1 MFDREYS
8 QKWTGKIF
16 KIGTRFRR
24 EGVPVYTI
32 LDWDNERVEGTFY
45 EPELQG
51 VNVDLTTE
59 YQIDKIVKRRVRNK
73 RKEVLVSWLHWPKKY
88 NSWIPEAAV
97 KDYS

>member
-1 MFDREYS
+1 MDRR
-8 QKWTGKIF
+8 IF
-16 KIGTRFRR
+16 KIGTHFRR
-24 EGVPVYTI
+24 EGIPVYII

-45 EPELQG
+45 EPQLQA

-59 YQIDKIVKRRVRNK
+59 YHIDKIVKRRVRNK